1 MRMTSILT
9 SNHISIHTR
18 RRALECYI
26 ESILVYGCEAWTISK
41 QNKRNWRQQKYSSY
55 RESFESHGLQR
66 NINETVLQEADT
78 TRSHIILSKRQAIIF
93 GYMLRKE
100 KLEHLLISG
109 MIEGKCSTGKQRKKM
124 LDRIT
129 KWLKIGWVTESL
141 KVMRDRDVLK
151 AMITCAKEH
160 DTWLFDIFDQIFFLI
175 PLIFYIYMI
184 HQVYRI
190 SISFHDLFL
199 NLCGLSAN
207 LVFMYYQGESQKFN
221 II

>member
-1 MRMTSILT
+1 MIDASTSRIAKAKKSFMRMTSILT

-55 RESFESHGLQR
+55 PESFESHGLQR

-129 KWLKIGWVTESL
+129 KWLKIGRVTESL
-141 KVMRDRDVLK
+141 KGWGIEMCWKSWSPTPKSMTPDCLISSTRS
-151 AMITCAKEH
+151 
-160 DTWLFDIFDQIFFLI
+160 FF
-175 PLIFYIYMI
+175 
-184 HQVYRI
+184 
-190 SISFHDLFL
+190 
-199 NLCGLSAN
+199 
-207 LVFMYYQGESQKFN
+207 
-221 II
+221 